1 MWKGNGRCSI
11 GAYNGGKGALTIIFV
26 LVYFV
31 SLCVMFKL
39 KIDVP

>member
-26 LVYFV
+26 LVYF
-31 SLCVMFKL
+31 MFKL